1 MKPPGEDTPVY
12 VESKMRRNSDFQYKL
27 RVDFHA
33 ADRLSCRG
41 HPSLLTMKI
50 RSLHSWTL
58 TPKEAVALQR
68 RLVGRVITRNRLGPV
83 RFVAGTDIAVSHRSA
98 DGYAGVV
105 VMSYPDLRIVET
117 VSVAAALTF
126 PYIPGLLAFRE
137 LPLLLKAFA
146 RLKCV
151 PDLILVDGQGLA
163 HPRRFGI
170 ACHLGLLLDAPT
182 IGCAKSRL
190 FGRHTA
196 PPLRKGR
203 FATLYDND
211 NHVIGAAVRTKDR
224 THPIYV
230 SIGHKISLPT
240 AIRYTLA
247 CGRGYRVPEPT
258 RQAHLFVGSIR
269 RNPSHADQSC

>member
-1 MKPPGEDTPVY
+1 
-12 VESKMRRNSDFQYKL
+12 
-27 RVDFHA
+27 
-33 ADRLSCRG
+33 
-41 HPSLLTMKI
+41 MKI
-50 RSLHSWTL
+50 RSLHPWTL

-68 RLVGRVITRNRLGPV
+68 RLVGRVRTSNRLGPV
-83 RFVAGTDIAVSHRSA
+83 HFVAGTDIAVSHNSP

-117 VSVAAALTF
+117 ISVTASLTF

-146 RLKCV
+146 RLRCT

-170 ACHLGLLLDAPT
+170 ACHLGLLLDTPT

-190 FGRHTA
+190 FGRHKA
-196 PPLRKGR
+196 PKLRRGHFEK
-203 FATLYDND
+203 LYDAHNR
-211 NHVIGAAVRTKDR
+211 VIGAAVRTKDH
-224 THPIYV
+224 TNPIYV
-230 SIGHKISLPT
+230 SIGHRISLPT

-247 CGRGYRVPEPT
+247 CSRGYRLPEPT
-258 RQAHLFVGSIR
+258 RQAHLYVGSIR
-269 RNPSHADQSC
+269 RYPSKADQSF